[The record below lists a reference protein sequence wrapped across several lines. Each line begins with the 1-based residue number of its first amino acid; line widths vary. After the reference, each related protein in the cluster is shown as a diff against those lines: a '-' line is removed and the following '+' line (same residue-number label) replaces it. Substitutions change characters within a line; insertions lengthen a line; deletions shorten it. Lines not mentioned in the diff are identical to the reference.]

1 MSLRFLLGRSG
12 AGKTSNILDEI
23 RSKLAEDPEGNPIIY
38 LVPDQMTFLSE
49 YKLIKT
55 PGLAG
60 MIRTQVFSFS
70 RLAWRVLQETGGM
83 SRLHLDSVGVNM
95 LIRKIMD
102 DKKEELK
109 MFRRSA
115 DKQGF
120 IAQMELMLAEFKQY
134 CIQPDDIQNY
144 LAETSQ
150 AGSGIQDKLHDLEL
164 VYQAFEDEMVNKYLD
179 SEDYFTLLIEKMS
192 ESSYI
197 RNADIYIDGFY
208 SLTPQELL
216 IVEEMMKLCR
226 SVTISLTLDQPYR
239 QYAPDD
245 LQLFRQTGNLYHHL
259 YQAGLRNGIPIS
271 EDRILK
277 GYGKVWKESGA
288 ESSGN
293 LFCHSSCTNV

>member
-1 MSLRFLLGRSG
+1 MARS
-12 AGKTSNILDEI
+12 S
-23 RSKLAEDPEGNPIIY
+23 GN
-38 LVPDQMTFLSE
+38 
-49 YKLIKT
+49 
-55 PGLAG
+55 
-60 MIRTQVFSFS
+60 
-70 RLAWRVLQETGGM
+70 WGM

-95 LIRKIMD
+95 LIRKIME

-134 CIQPDDIQNY
+134 CIKPDDIQNY
-144 LAETSQ
+144 LTETSPS
-150 AGSGIQDKLHDLEL
+150 GSGIQDKLHDLEL
-164 VYQAFEDEMVNKYLD
+164 VYQAFEDEMVGKYLD

-226 SVTISLTLDQPYR
+226 SVTVSLTLGS
-239 QYAPDD
+239 A
-245 LQLFRQTGNLYHHL
+245 LQT
-259 YQAGLRNGIPIS
+259 IC
-271 EDRILK
+271 
-277 GYGKVWKESGA
+277 SG
-288 ESSGN
+288 
-293 LFCHSSCTNV
+293 